1 MSKPSSFRCLIT
13 AGPTQEYIDPVR
25 YISNPSSGKM
35 GYAIAKAALNKGWTV
50 DLVSGPV
57 HLEEPKGA
65 ILYPVTS
72 AEEMY
77 HQVDALFDV
86 CDICIMTAAVS
97 DFTAREVSEK
107 KIKKA
112 DADPELQLKLTR
124 DILKTICKR
133 KSNQFVV
140 GFAAETESLEMNAK
154 EKLKNKGCDWII
166 ANQVG
171 LEGFGFSSDEN
182 VITIFKKDG
191 TSYEYGPT
199 SKLALAEIIVQSI
212 LDRLKNYNV

>member
-35 GYAIAKAALNKGWTV
+35 GYAIAKSALNKGWNV

-57 HLEEPKGA
+57 NQKEPKGA
-65 ILYPVTS
+65 ILYPVVS

-97 DFTAREVSEK
+97 DFTAREVSK
-107 KIKKA
+107 TKIKKA
-112 DADPELQLKLTR
+112 NAVHELQLKPTR
-124 DILKTICKR
+124 DILKTICLR
-133 KSNQFVV
+133 KSNQLVI
-140 GFAAETESLEMNAK
+140 GFAAETESLEWNAK
-154 EKLKNKGCDWII
+154 EKLKGKGCDWII

-171 LEGFGFSSDEN
+171 LDGVGFNSDDN
-182 VITIFKKDG
+182 AITIFMKDG
-191 TSYEYGPT
+191 KSYKYGPT

-212 LDRLKNYNV
+212 TDSLKF

>member
-35 GYAIAKAALNKGWTV
+35 GYAIAKSALNKGWTV

-57 HLEEPKGA
+57 NEKEPKGA

-97 DFTAREVSEK
+97 DFTARELSK
-107 KIKKA
+107 TKIKKA
-112 DADPELQLKLTR
+112 TAVHELQLKPTR
-124 DILKTICKR
+124 DILKAMCLR
-133 KSNQFVV
+133 KSKQLVI
-140 GFAAETESLEMNAK
+140 GFAAETESLERNAK
-154 EKLKNKGCDWII
+154 EKLKDKGCDWII

-171 LEGFGFSSDEN
+171 LNGVGFNSDDN
-182 VITIFKKDG
+182 AIIIFMKDG
-191 TSYEYGPT
+191 KSYEYGPT

-212 LDRLKNYNV
+212 ADRLKF